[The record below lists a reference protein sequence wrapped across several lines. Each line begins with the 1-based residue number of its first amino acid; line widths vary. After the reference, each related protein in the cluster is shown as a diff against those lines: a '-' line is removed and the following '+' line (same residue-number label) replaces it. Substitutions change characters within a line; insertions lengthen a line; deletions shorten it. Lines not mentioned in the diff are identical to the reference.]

1 MQQFSDTGKTPFI
14 QNMIEMAKQNT
25 NYREA
30 IWTGEEMQV
39 TLMSIPAGH
48 GDIGMEIHPT
58 HDQLLFLAAG
68 TGTVQM
74 GDHEDHITIKKTV
87 KAGDTVI
94 VPKNIWHNIT
104 NSGDAPMQ
112 VISVYAPV
120 QHPAGIVQEH
130 KPS

>member
-1 MQQFSDTGKTPFI
+1 MQQFNDTGKIPFI
-14 QNMIEMAKQNT
+14 KNMIEMAQQNT

-39 TLMSIPAGH
+39 TLMSIPAGN

-68 TGTVQM
+68 TGLVQM
-74 GDHEDHITIKKTV
+74 GDQKDHITIKQTIT
-87 KAGDTVI
+87 AGDTVI
-94 VPKNIWHNIT
+94 VPKNVWHNIT
-104 NSGDAPMQ
+104 NSGASPMQ
-112 VISVYAPV
+112 VISIYAPV
-120 QHPAGIVQEH
+120 QHPTGIVQEH